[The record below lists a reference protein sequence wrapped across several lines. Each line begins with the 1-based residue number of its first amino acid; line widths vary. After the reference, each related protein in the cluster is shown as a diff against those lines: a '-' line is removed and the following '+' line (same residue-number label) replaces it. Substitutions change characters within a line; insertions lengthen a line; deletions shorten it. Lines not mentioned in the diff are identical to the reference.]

1 MRHLS
6 YKSMSFTKKSAPIHS
21 KTSDRKLKVVPLS
34 FSRASFERIMKFRQ
48 EVMRLSCDGKADSK
62 LRLVFS
68 VNRVVASE
76 LTSLRYRDGCFRE
89 PRKSSN
95 FSM

>member
-1 MRHLS
+1 MTL
-6 YKSMSFTKKSAPIHS
+6 
-21 KTSDRKLKVVPLS
+21 
-34 FSRASFERIMKFRQ
+34 RQ
-48 EVMRLSCDGKADSK
+48 EVTRLSCDGKADSK

-68 VNRVVASE
+68 VNRGVASG
-76 LTSLRYRDGCFRE
+76 LTRLRNGDGCFRE